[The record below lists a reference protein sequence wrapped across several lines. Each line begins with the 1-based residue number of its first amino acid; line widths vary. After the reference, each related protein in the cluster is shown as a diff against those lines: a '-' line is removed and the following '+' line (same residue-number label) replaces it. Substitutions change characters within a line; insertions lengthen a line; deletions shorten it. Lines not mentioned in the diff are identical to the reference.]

1 MNQTDHNRQNK
12 IAVINDFSGFGRC
25 SIAVS
30 LPIISQLRIQCCA
43 VPTSVFSNHT
53 GFKEY
58 FFDDYTHNMEEY
70 ISNWKK
76 LDLRFKGILSGFLGS
91 KKQIEIV
98 QDFIRDFRTDD
109 TKVIIDPVMP
119 SQISSG
125 RWGPSR
131 KPTRNASCGCCTPW
145 KCRKYLKRPMKSCG
159 SAGTAVTSSSER
171 KHRITAPS
179 AAIRN
184 HTSSRSPRTTDGK
197 TPVRNAPELEL
208 VEKVSF
214 AREAGI

>member
-1 MNQTDHNRQNK
+1 MDLKGTRTEANLRSAFAGETQARSKYDYFAKAAEKEGFQQ
-12 IAVINDFSGFGRC
+12 IAAIFRETADNEEAHAFLWF
-25 SIAVS
+25 
-30 LPIISQLRIQCCA
+30 SQLGALSNTAQNLVNAQSGEHFEWAEMYEDFARVAEEEGFTDIANKFRQVGA
-43 VPTSVFSNHT
+43 V
-53 GFKEY
+53 G
-58 FFDDYTHNMEEY
+58 
-70 ISNWKK
+70 
-76 LDLRFKGILSGFLGS
+76 
-91 KKQIEIV
+91 
-98 QDFIRDFRTDD
+98 
-109 TKVIIDPVMP
+109 
-119 SQISSG
+119 
-125 RWGPSR
+125 

-171 KHRITAPS
+171 KHRIIAPS

>member
-1 MNQTDHNRQNK
+1 MDLKGTRTEANLRSAFAGETQARSKYDYFAKAAEKEGFQQ
-12 IAVINDFSGFGRC
+12 IAAIFRETADNEEAHAFLWF
-25 SIAVS
+25 
-30 LPIISQLRIQCCA
+30 SQLGALSRISPGSPKRKA
-43 VPTSVFSNHT
+43 LPT
-53 GFKEY
+53 
-58 FFDDYTHNMEEY
+58 
-70 ISNWKK
+70 
-76 LDLRFKGILSGFLGS
+76 
-91 KKQIEIV
+91 
-98 QDFIRDFRTDD
+98 
-109 TKVIIDPVMP
+109 

-197 TPVRNAPELEL
+197 TPVQNAPELEF